1 MGARAVATV
10 RGKVAIITGA
20 SSGIGAATALE
31 LARRGAR
38 VVLAARRQ
46 DELAGV
52 EAAIKAA
59 GGEALAVP
67 TDVTDKRQLERLVA
81 RTNEAFGRIDILV
94 NNAGVGSR
102 TAFAETSGEEIE
114 AALSVNLVGAMLLTR
129 LALPG
134 LLERRQGT
142 IIAVASVAG
151 HIGTSP
157 IYSATK
163 FGLRG
168 FCIGLRRELL
178 KSGVS
183 VSLVSPGF
191 IRTSITNG
199 RRSRMPGPEIV
210 ARAIARLAVHP
221 RREVVVPGSY
231 RLAIWAERA
240 LPGMADRAL
249 SK

>member
-1 MGARAVATV
+1 MATL

-38 VVLAARRQ
+38 VALAARRQ
-46 DELAGV
+46 EELAGV
-52 EAAIKAA
+52 EGAIKGV
-59 GGEALAVP
+59 GGEALAIP
-67 TDVTDKRQLERLVA
+67 TDVSDTRQLERLVA
-81 RTNEAFGRIDILV
+81 RVTETYGRIDILV

-102 TAFAETSGEEIE
+102 GHYAETATEDIQ
-114 AALSVNLVGAMLLTR
+114 AALDVNLVGAMLLTR
-129 LALPG
+129 LVLPG
-134 LLERRQGT
+134 MLERGAGA
-142 IIAVASVAG
+142 IIAVASVSG

-157 IYSATK
+157 VYSATK

-191 IRTSITNG
+191 IRTSLTSK

-210 ARAIARLAVHP
+210 AKAIARLALHP
-221 RREVVVPGSY
+221 KREVVVPRSY
-231 RLAIWAERA
+231 RLAIWAERM

>member
-1 MGARAVATV
+1 MATL

-20 SSGIGAATALE
+20 SSGIGAATAIE

-38 VVLAARRQ
+38 VVLAARRAE
-46 DELAGV
+46 ELAGV
-52 EAAIKAA
+52 EGAIKAV

-67 TDVTDKRQLERLVA
+67 TDITDSRQLERLVA
-81 RTNEAFGRIDILV
+81 RAIETYGHVDLLV

-102 TAFAETSGEEIE
+102 SAYAQTTAEQIE
-114 AALSVNLVGAMLLTR
+114 AALDVNLVGAMLLTR
-129 LALPG
+129 LVLPG
-134 LLERRQGT
+134 MLVRKEGA

-151 HIGTSP
+151 HIGTDP
-157 IYSATK
+157 VYSATK

-168 FCIGLRRELL
+168 FCIGLRREIW

-191 IRTSITNG
+191 IRTPFTSG
-199 RRSRMPGPEIV
+199 RRPRMPGPEIV
-210 ARAIARLAVHP
+210 AKAIARLALHP
-221 RREVVVPGSY
+221 KREVVVPRSY

-240 LPGMADRAL
+240 LPWAGDRVL
-249 SK
+249 GR

>member
-1 MGARAVATV
+1 MATL

-20 SSGIGAATALE
+20 SSGIGAATAVE

-46 DELAGV
+46 EELAGV
-52 EAAIKAA
+52 EGAIKAA
-59 GGEALAVP
+59 GGDALAVP
-67 TDVTDKRQLERLVA
+67 TDVADSRQLERLVA
-81 RTNEAFGRIDILV
+81 RATETYGQIDILV

-102 TAFAETSGEEIE
+102 GHYAEAATEDIE
-114 AALSVNLVGAMLLTR
+114 ATLKVNLVGAMLLTR
-129 LALPG
+129 LVLPG
-134 LLERRQGT
+134 MLKRKAGA
-142 IIAVASVAG
+142 IIAVASVSG
-151 HIGTSP
+151 HIGTDP
-157 IYSATK
+157 VYSATK

-168 FCIGLRRELL
+168 FCIGLRRESL

-191 IRTSITNG
+191 IRTPLTSR

-210 ARAIARLAVHP
+210 AKAIARLALHP
-221 RREVVVPGSY
+221 KREVVVPRSY
-231 RLAIWAERA
+231 RLAIWAERM
-240 LPGMADRAL
+240 LPGVADRAL

>member
-1 MGARAVATV
+1 MSTL

-46 DELAGV
+46 EELAGV
-52 EAAIKAA
+52 EGAIKAA
-59 GGEALAVP
+59 GGEALTIP
-67 TDVTDKRQLERLVA
+67 TDVADTRQLERLVA
-81 RTNEAFGRIDILV
+81 RATETYGHIDILV

-102 TAFAETSGEEIE
+102 GHYAQTATADIE
-114 AALSVNLVGAMLLTR
+114 AALSINLVGAMLLTR
-129 LALPG
+129 LVLPG
-134 LLERRQGT
+134 MLEHKAGA
-142 IIAVASVAG
+142 IIAVASVSG

-157 IYSATK
+157 VYSATK

-168 FCIGLRRELL
+168 FCIGLRRELW
-178 KSGVS
+178 KTGVS

-191 IRTSITNG
+191 IRTSLTSK

-210 ARAIARLAVHP
+210 AKAIARLALHP
-221 RREVVVPGSY
+221 KREVVVPRSY
-231 RLAIWAERA
+231 RLAIWAERL
-240 LPGMADRAL
+240 LPGLADRAL